1 MVCDKRVEM
10 EDEKYMQAAL
20 ELARHGVGS
29 VEPNPAV
36 GCIIVK
42 DGEVVGRGWHECFG
56 GRHAEINALSDCRAK
71 GIDPA
76 GATVY
81 VTLEPCC
88 HVGKTGPCSEAVIE
102 AGISRVFVAAGDPC
116 GHVAGGGI
124 EQLKQAGIEVQVG
137 LCQKQ
142 ARLLNAGFFKHAE
155 TGRPWVIAKW
165 AQSADGFIAGGTRRW
180 ITNEASRRD
189 VHQLRQ
195 RCQGILVGV
204 DTVIADD
211 PVLTVRIEGLKWQRQ
226 PLRIV
231 LDSRLRI
238 PAKMNV
244 LNTQQAQTL
253 VVVTSGTL
261 QSRAKRIRTLAAAG
275 VEILAVARD
284 DNDRCDLGQLLDELG
299 KRGIQQLLVEGGR
312 DILSS
317 FLQQDLVDEV
327 RVYISREFL
336 ASGGTVRI
344 SEAMEH
350 VSDKTRLRHASQ
362 QDFDGDQCISGMIG
376 EIG

>member
-1 MVCDKRVEM
+1 M
-10 EDEKYMQAAL
+10 EDKEYMQTAI
-20 ELARHGVGS
+20 ELARQGIGS

-42 DGEVVGRGWHECFG
+42 GGEVVGQGWHERFG
-56 GRHAEINALSDCRAK
+56 GPHAEINALSDCRAK

-76 GATVY
+76 GAAMY

-102 AGISRVFVAAGDPC
+102 AGISRVVVAAGDPC
-116 GHVAGGGI
+116 EHVAGGGI

-137 LCQKQ
+137 LCRKQ

-155 TGRPWVIAKW
+155 TRRPWVIAKW
-165 AQSADGFIAGGTRRW
+165 AQSADGFIAGGTQRW

-189 VHQLRQ
+189 VHRQ
-195 RCQGILVGV
+195 RRRCQGILVGI

-231 LDSRLRI
+231 LDSSLRI
-238 PAKMNV
+238 SAGMNV
-244 LNTQQAQTL
+244 LDTQQAQTL
-253 VVVTSGTL
+253 MVITSGTL
-261 QSRAKRIRTLAAAG
+261 QRQPERIRSLAAAG
-275 VEILAVARD
+275 VEILAVGQD
-284 DNDRCDLGQLLDELG
+284 DNGRCDLGQLLDELG

-312 DILSS
+312 NVLKS

-327 RVYISREFL
+327 RVYISPESL
-336 ASGGTVRI
+336 ASDGTVRI
-344 SEAMEH
+344 SEAMEQA
-350 VSDKTRLRHASQ
+350 SDKTYLRHVSQ
-362 QDFDGDQCISGMIG
+362 QDFDGDRCISGMVGGID
-376 EIG
+376 

>member
-1 MVCDKRVEM
+1 M
-10 EDEKYMQAAL
+10 EDKEYMQTAI
-20 ELARHGVGS
+20 ELARQGIGS

-42 DGEVVGRGWHECFG
+42 DSEVVGRGWHERFG
-56 GRHAEINALSDCRAK
+56 GPHAEINALSDCRAK
-71 GIDPA
+71 GIDAA
-76 GATVY
+76 GATMY

-88 HVGKTGPCSEAVIE
+88 HVGKTGPCSKAVIE
-102 AGISRVFVAAGDPC
+102 AGISKVVVAAGDPC
-116 GHVAGGGI
+116 GHAAGGGI

-165 AQSADGFIAGGTRRW
+165 AQSADGFLAGGTQRW
-180 ITNEASRRD
+180 ITNETSRRD
-189 VHQLRQ
+189 VHRQRQ

-211 PVLTVRIEGLKWQRQ
+211 PMLTVRIEGLKRQRQ

-231 LDSRLRI
+231 LDSSLRM
-238 PAKMNV
+238 PPEMNV
-244 LNTQQAQTL
+244 LDTQQAPTL
-253 VVVTSGTL
+253 VVITSKTL
-261 QSRAKRIRTLAAAG
+261 QRQAKRIQSLAAAG
-275 VEILAVARD
+275 VEILAVAHD
-284 DNDRCDLGQLLDELG
+284 DKGRCDLGQLLDELG

-312 DILSS
+312 NVLNS

-327 RVYISREFL
+327 RVYISPEFL
-336 ASGGTVRI
+336 ALGGAVRI
-344 SEAMEH
+344 SEAMEQA
-350 VSDKTRLRHASQ
+350 SDKAHLRYAGE
-362 QDFDGDQCISGMIG
+362 QDFDGHRCISGMVG